1 MKFFKALHVY
11 EFTRSKLQDKAIV
24 KHIYIGREKFTA
36 EEAIKISAKRS
47 SNIDR
52 NTVFEK
58 PKGFRQCKTDD
69 PLYPTLTISSHKVR
83 AFQCTK
89 NRKGIWE
96 AEYLDEEV
104 YVIFSNNGSHFPG
117 YLYKNISWPHN
128 HY

>member
-11 EFTRSKLQDKAIV
+11 EFTCSKLQDKAID

-47 SNIDR
+47 SNIKC

-58 PKGFRQCKTDD
+58 PKEFRQCITDD
-69 PLYPTLTISSHKVR
+69 PLNPTLTISRQKVR

-96 AEYLDEEV
+96 AEYLDEV

>member
-11 EFTRSKLQDKAIV
+11 EFTCSKLQDKAID
-24 KHIYIGREKFTA
+24 KHIYAGREKFTA
-36 EEAIKISAKRS
+36 EEAIRISAKRS
-47 SNIDR
+47 SNIKC

-58 PKGFRQCKTDD
+58 PKGFWQCKTDD

-83 AFQCTK
+83 AFQCAK

-96 AEYLDEEV
+96 AEDLNEV
-104 YVIFSNNGSHFPG
+104 YAIFSYNGSHFPG
-117 YLYKNISWPHN
+117 YLYKNISWPHK